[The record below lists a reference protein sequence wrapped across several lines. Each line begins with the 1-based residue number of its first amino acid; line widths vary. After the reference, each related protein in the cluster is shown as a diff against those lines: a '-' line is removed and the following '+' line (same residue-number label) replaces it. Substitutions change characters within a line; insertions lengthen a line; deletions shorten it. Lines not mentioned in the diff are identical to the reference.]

1 MKSDAALLVSV
12 AALLVSFAALY
23 FTKLQP
29 GRPAGGLSYAMIW
42 RFSNLPDFTETDF
55 TFSPVLWIANVGA
68 KPLLIINLR
77 LRLRPAKSSEFSAY
91 PVSSIPEEALSSSGE
106 FSEYGRLT
114 SGTPFRGL
122 ALASQQVWAP
132 SYKFGIEKEHR
143 DKLVGPVIVLVELK
157 IKDKWKTVCTETLQF
172 GSHPLHLRPLM
183 GPVMSIPV
191 YTRR

>member
-1 MKSDAALLVSV
+1 MYANSGRRRARLALLVGAFGEAPHPGLQGHRFTWLTKV
-12 AALLVSFAALY
+12 RAEPTYQKQFEQALVEDRVISETEQGGCYLSGHRLASRRSTNDKLV
-23 FTKLQP
+23 
-29 GRPAGGLSYAMIW
+29 G
-42 RFSNLPDFTETDF
+42 
-55 TFSPVLWIANVGA
+55 
-68 KPLLIINLR
+68 
-77 LRLRPAKSSEFSAY
+77 
-91 PVSSIPEEALSSSGE
+91 GE

-143 DKLVGPVIVLVELK
+143 DKLVGPVMVLVELK